1 MIVQSGQFLSTN
13 CLYLVYRR
21 NWTTNMETVDIQKRY
36 NLSREAAGKL
46 LKVSVRTLDRYLK
59 AKKVSSQII
68 DGRIWLDKDEIEA
81 FRANKNKV
89 IRVDTVSVSTS
100 GVSIDDNVDKVDNSE
115 VFSQD
120 SVDPVSTKHER
131 PRSSSNETYK
141 NLFLELKEEL
151 NEKQE
156 RLEIANYRVGQLE
169 AQLRS
174 SIPLLEYHRE
184 KYENKKV
191 EEEFET
197 QLSESANMLK
207 RLSLS
212 IKYEKFSKRIF
223 VGLLLIV
230 LALQPLWL
238 FFYFNN

>member
-1 MIVQSGQFLSTN
+1 
-13 CLYLVYRR
+13 
-21 NWTTNMETVDIQKRY
+21 MEIVDIQKRY
-36 NLSREAAGKL
+36 NLSREAASKL
-46 LKVSVRTLDRYLK
+46 LKISVRTLDRYVK
-59 AKKVSSQII
+59 AKKVSTQII
-68 DGRIWLDKDEIEA
+68 DGRIWLKKGEIEE
-81 FRANKNKV
+81 FKFNKTKV
-89 IRVDTVSVSTS
+89 IEVDSVNMSTPKM
-100 GVSIDDNVDKVDNSE
+100 SIDNDVDRIDNVE

-131 PRSSSNETYK
+131 LRSNQNETYK

-151 NEKQE
+151 KEKQE

-169 AQLRS
+169 TQLRS

-184 KYENKKV
+184 KYENKKI
-191 EEEFET
+191 EEEFKT

-207 RLSLS
+207 RLSMS

-223 VGLLLIV
+223 LIILLII

-238 FFYFNN
+238 LFYFNT

>member
-1 MIVQSGQFLSTN
+1 MIVQSGQFLSTI

-21 NWTTNMETVDIQKRY
+21 NWTIHMETVDIQKRY
-36 NLSREAAGKL
+36 NLSRETASKL
-46 LKVSVRTLDRYLK
+46 LKISIRTLDRYIK
-59 AKKVSSQII
+59 AKKVSSQIV
-68 DGRIWLDKDEIEA
+68 DGRIWLDKDEIER
-81 FRANKNKV
+81 FKINKTKV
-89 IRVDTVSVSTS
+89 IRVDSVDMSTS
-100 GVSIDDNVDKVDNSE
+100 KVSIDNSADRVDNVE

-120 SVDPVSTKHER
+120 SVHSVSTKHER
-131 PRSSSNETYK
+131 PRTNNNETYK

-151 NEKQE
+151 KEKQE

-184 KYENKKV
+184 KYENKKAG
-191 EEEFET
+191 EELKT
-197 QLSESANMLK
+197 QFSESANMLK
-207 RLSLS
+207 RLSMS

-223 VGLLLIV
+223 LIILLII

-238 FFYFNN
+238 LFYFN

>member
-1 MIVQSGQFLSTN
+1 
-13 CLYLVYRR
+13 
-21 NWTTNMETVDIQKRY
+21 METVDIQKRY

-100 GVSIDDNVDKVDNSE
+100 GVSIDDNVDKVDNGE

-191 EEEFET
+191 EEEFKT

>member
-1 MIVQSGQFLSTN
+1 MIVQSGQFLSTI
-13 CLYLVYRR
+13 CLYLVYRH
-21 NWTTNMETVDIQKRY
+21 NWTIYMETVDIQKRY
-36 NLSREAAGKL
+36 NLSRETASKL
-46 LKVSVRTLDRYLK
+46 LKVSIRTLDRYIK
-59 AKKVSSQII
+59 AKKMSSQIV
-68 DGRIWLDKDEIEA
+68 DGRIWLDKNEIET
-81 FRANKNKV
+81 FRVSKNKV
-89 IRVDTVSVSTS
+89 VRVDTVDMSTS
-100 GVSIDDNVDKVDNSE
+100 RMSIDNSMDRVDSVE
-115 VFSQD
+115 VFPQD

-131 PRSSSNETYK
+131 PRSNSNDTYK

-184 KYENKKV
+184 KYENKKI
-191 EEEFET
+191 EEEYKT
-197 QLSESANMLK
+197 QLSESANILK

-223 VGLLLIV
+223 VGLLLII

-238 FFYFNN
+238 LFYFNS

>member
-1 MIVQSGQFLSTN
+1 
-13 CLYLVYRR
+13 
-21 NWTTNMETVDIQKRY
+21 METVDIQKRY

-59 AKKVSSQII
+59 AKKVSSQIV
-68 DGRIWLDKDEIEA
+68 DGRIWLDKDEVEA
-81 FRANKNKV
+81 FKVRKN
-89 IRVDTVSVSTS
+89 RVVRVGAVDMSTS
-100 GVSIDDNVDKVDNSE
+100 GLSIDDDVDKVDNVE
-115 VFSQD
+115 VFLQD
-120 SVDPVSTKHER
+120 SVDSVSTKHER
-131 PRSSSNETYK
+131 PRSSNNETYK

-184 KYENKKV
+184 KYENKKI
-191 EEEFET
+191 EEEYKT

-238 FFYFNN
+238 LFYFNN

>member
-1 MIVQSGQFLSTN
+1 
-13 CLYLVYRR
+13 
-21 NWTTNMETVDIQKRY
+21 METVDIQKRY
-36 NLSREAAGKL
+36 NLSRETAGKL

-100 GVSIDDNVDKVDNSE
+100 GVSIDDNVDKVDNDE

-191 EEEFET
+191 EEEFKT